1 MIMALISCNVIMRL
15 LGYPIKG
22 AVEFVGFLSS
32 IAIGLSLAYCATQGG
47 HIAVTLFTDKLSE
60 KVQKWIELL
69 VDIVVLFF
77 LSLVV
82 FRLCIY
88 AITLRVTGQISLTT
102 GIPYYPFVIVVAFG
116 FLVYCLVVL
125 SSVLTFFKKGV
136 RE

>member
-1 MIMALISCNVIMRL
+1 M
-15 LGYPIKG
+15 
-22 AVEFVGFLSS
+22 
-32 IAIGLSLAYCATQGG
+32 
-47 HIAVTLFTDKLSE
+47 
-60 KVQKWIELL
+60 
-69 VDIVVLFF
+69 DIVVLFF